1 MKTIV
6 RLSLAVLAL
15 GIMADVASAQL
26 MGLPAYNY
34 APAGAG
40 VTVSGMYGRG
50 LNNASG
56 KANSAGGM
64 LTYGA
69 QMFWVGAGASYFDFS
84 TAKVAS
90 FGGNAGVNLPLGPSL
105 PMKVA
110 VVAGVGYSSKNS
122 VKAMTVPAGLTLAFD
137 VPSASMSVTPWIS
150 PGIRYLRA
158 DPGIGTWSSTTKF
171 GGSGGVSITLP
182 MGVGFDVAVDYTN
195 VSGASPF
202 LGGVGLHYT
211 FATSGGGM

>member
-26 MGLPAYNY
+26 LGLPAYNY

-64 LTYGA
+64 ITYGA

-90 FGGNAGVNLPLGPSL
+90 FGGNVGVNLPLGPEL
-105 PMKVA
+105 PVKVA
-110 VVAGVGYSSKNS
+110 VVAGAGYWSKSGTNNL
-122 VKAMTVPAGLTLAFD
+122 TVPAGVTLALN
-137 VPSASMSVTPWIS
+137 VPSPNLSITPWIS
-150 PGIRYLRA
+150 PGVRYIRTSV
-158 DPGIGTWSSTTKF
+158 GGVSGSTTKF

-182 MGVGFDVAVDYTN
+182 MGVGFDVALDYTN
-195 VSGASPF
+195 FSGASP
-202 LGGVGLHYT
+202 LVGGIGLHYT
-211 FATSGGGM
+211 FASSGGGM